1 MVKNE
6 KFTLIML
13 IEAAL
18 TAFDKGMLDDEFSKM
33 SLKFSD
39 SVLAETNKQHMNI
52 QKRRTF
58 RYAVE
63 ESDDSFLTEPEPE
76 IIVRN
81 GFINGKPPTSTPK
94 VEVNMK
100 L

>member
-39 SVLAETNKQHMNI
+39 SVLAETN
-52 QKRRTF
+52 
-58 RYAVE
+58 
-63 ESDDSFLTEPEPE
+63 
-76 IIVRN
+76 
-81 GFINGKPPTSTPK
+81 
-94 VEVNMK
+94 
-100 L
+100 